1 MAAPLT
7 RMATM
12 RLQGRLSDW
21 DDQRGFGYITPNGGG
36 ERAWMHI
43 SAWQGRG
50 TRPADGDQLTYQVK
64 TNPKGRPTAVAVK
77 PARSTARP
85 RNSVHKG
92 QLGKGSQAWR
102 VIGGL
107 FVLSAQATAGA
118 LGLLPWWLV
127 AAALGLSMLT
137 WAAYGLDKR
146 AARQDQRRTPEAT
159 LQLLGLLGGWPGA
172 LIAQGQFRHK
182 TAKFNFQALYWVCVV
197 LNLLAGLALIGK
209 LPLPV

>member
-1 MAAPLT
+1 
-7 RMATM
+7 M

-43 SAWQGRG
+43 SAWQGRDS
-50 TRPADGDQLTYQVK
+50 RPADGDQLTYQVK

-77 PARSTARP
+77 PARP
-85 RNSVHKG
+85 RNRAHTGK
-92 QLGKGSQAWR
+92 LGKGSQAWR
-102 VIGGL
+102 MLAGL

-118 LGLLPWWLV
+118 LALLPWWLV
-127 AAALGLSMLT
+127 ASALMLSALT
-137 WAAYGLDKR
+137 WGAYGLDKR
-146 AARQDQRRTPEAT
+146 AARRGQRRTPEAT

-182 TAKFNFQALYWVCVV
+182 TAKFSFQAPFWGCVV
-197 LNLLAGLALIGK
+197 LNLLAGLALTGK
-209 LPLPV
+209 LPGLA

>member
-1 MAAPLT
+1 
-7 RMATM
+7 M

-21 DDQRGFGYITPNGGG
+21 DDKRGFGYITPNGGG

-50 TRPADGDQLTYQVK
+50 SRPANGDQLTYQVK
-64 TNPKGRPTAVAVK
+64 TNPKGRPTAEAVK

-92 QLGKGSQAWR
+92 QPGKGSQAWR
-102 VIGGL
+102 VLIGL
-107 FVLSAQATAGA
+107 FVLSAQVSVGA
-118 LGLLPWWLV
+118 LSLLPWWLV
-127 AAALGLSMLT
+127 GAALVLSALT

-146 AARQDQRRTPEAT
+146 AAQQDQRRTPEAT
-159 LQLLGLLGGWPGA
+159 LQLLGLLGGWPGG

-182 TAKFNFQALYWVCVV
+182 TAKFSFQAQFWVCVV
-197 LNLLAGLALIGK
+197 VNVLAVLAGPALLQRLASA
-209 LPLPV
+209 

>member
-1 MAAPLT
+1 
-7 RMATM
+7 M

-21 DDQRGFGYITPNGGG
+21 DDKRGFGYITPNGGG

-50 TRPADGDQLTYQVK
+50 SRPANGDQLTYQVK
-64 TNPKGRPTAVAVK
+64 TNPKGRPTAEAVK

-92 QLGKGSQAWR
+92 QPGKGSQAWR
-102 VIGGL
+102 ILIGL
-107 FVLSAQATAGA
+107 FVLSAQVSVGA
-118 LGLLPWWLV
+118 LSLLPWWLV
-127 AAALGLSMLT
+127 GAALASSALT

-146 AARQDQRRTPEAT
+146 AAQQDQRRTPEAT

-182 TAKFNFQALYWVCVV
+182 TAKFSFQAQFWVCVV
-197 LNLLAGLALIGK
+197 VNVLAVLAGPALLQRLSSG
-209 LPLPV
+209 